1 METAV
6 SCLISFALMCY
17 CTEYWRAMLVL
28 HQARR
33 GLQILSESILSP
45 VIQHHKTDQDWSKAK
60 GHIGMSKIV
69 QTPTTWKVHHSKFL
83 FVAPLNPK
91 CHSLLLAWC
100 YRKIFYLLL
109 PPPLNPTTSFIWFF
123 CNLVIEVWLSN
134 LCTGLL
140 PFLALDDGKRCWK
153 WWAGRSLFL

>member
-60 GHIGMSKIV
+60 GSLRMSKQV
-69 QTPTTWKVHHSKFL
+69 NSGTAGGKTWKSMERQHNPDSPELVVKEMRRFLKLFSQVGQGGQGGQGSKCFPSKANKL
-83 FVAPLNPK
+83 MQ
-91 CHSLLLAWC
+91 
-100 YRKIFYLLL
+100 
-109 PPPLNPTTSFIWFF
+109 
-123 CNLVIEVWLSN
+123 
-134 LCTGLL
+134 
-140 PFLALDDGKRCWK
+140 LDSARP
-153 WWAGRSLFL
+153 RSASWTRAVSCIIANRHCDIL